1 MKVQQK
7 KVFVVDDDRFH
18 LQLMEQMLKSNGI
31 EDVHLFENGMNC
43 LSNIHQNPGIVFLD
57 QQMDVYSGYETL
69 RKIKRYNPNIFVVM
83 VSGQEE
89 IQTAINTLKHGAF
102 DYLLKDVHLED
113 NIVAVIRRIDE
124 MKEVLKA
131 RKPSFLKSI
140 LSSL

>member
-1 MKVQQK
+1 MKVQLK

-89 IQTAINTLKHGAF
+89 IQTAINTLKFGAF
-102 DYLLKDVHLED
+102 DYLLKDIHLED